1 MGGLDNVAMFSDQT
15 PYHWKWQAFQRS
27 TLAASQ
33 WCSYHERQ
41 CPYMAPIFDVSGPP
55 CTDFSLS
62 GKQLRWHG
70 PTAGPTLAFF
80 RKHALLQTPIVIV
93 ENVRSFPKSY
103 IEVNLPE
110 HCVYRQEVASS
121 DSGFQLNRRSRAY
134 YICLHAGRADMML
147 DWEDLYKRL
156 SHAMY
161 VDTKPHHAFL
171 STSHDV
177 WTEELALAQRRD
189 IPPCLQQPGF
199 TTWYYLLTANEQAR
213 LYHYQHLQAMLHGSR
228 RDRRDPLDS
237 VYNLGDNPAVRLC
250 WSVTSNCIPT
260 YRRTATIMWIAGLC
274 RGMTTQEK
282 LATLGW
288 PVFPQL
294 ANADLEHFCPA
305 PDDGRHMLGNAM
317 NLASVTTVLMSALA
331 CTRLRDPHGA
341 CQ

>member
-1 MGGLDNVAMFSDQT
+1 M
-15 PYHWKWQAFQRS
+15 
-27 TLAASQ
+27 
-33 WCSYHERQ
+33 
-41 CPYMAPIFDVSGPP
+41 SGPP

-62 GKQLRWHG
+62 GKRLRWHG

-110 HCVYRQEVASS
+110 HCVYRQDVATA
-121 DSGFQLNRRSRAY
+121 DSGFRLSRRNRAY
-134 YICLHAGRADMML
+134 YICVHSGRADMVL
-147 DWEDLYKRL
+147 DWGDLYERL
-156 SHAMY
+156 SHALY
-161 VDTKPHHAFL
+161 VETKPHHAFL
-171 STSHDV
+171 SNSHDV
-177 WTEELALAQRRD
+177 WTEELRLAQRRD
-189 IPPCLQQPGF
+189 RQPCLQLPGF
-199 TTWYYLLTANEQAR
+199 TNWYYLLTANEQAG
-213 LYHYQHLQAMLHGSR
+213 LYLYQRLQAMLHCPLT
-228 RDRRDPLDS
+228 DPLDA
-237 VYNLGDNPAVRLC
+237 VYNLGDNPASRLC

-260 YRRTATIMWIAGLC
+260 YRRAATIFWIARLC

-317 NLASVTTVLMSALA
+317 HLASVTTVLMSALA
-331 CTRLRDPHGA
+331 CTRLRDP
-341 CQ
+341 Q